1 MHMNIHV
8 LFCICQPDN
17 RVHLRLRQEDPG
29 EHDVRAIKKNHVSIP
44 PCLRNGLG
52 LALLSCH
59 LDDAWIRLA
68 TQGEVEQCVCSEC
81 KATARRRLA

>member
-1 MHMNIHV
+1 MHMNIHI

-17 RVHLRLRQEDPG
+17 RVHLRLCQEDPG

-44 PCLRNGLG
+44 LCLRNGLG
-52 LALLSCH
+52 LALRICH

-68 TQGEVEQCVCSEC
+68 TQGEANVKLQ
-81 KATARRRLA
+81 LAAG